1 MQAKAISRTTKEAQ
15 KRFFVAFNDL
25 ISRKKIEGL
34 TQFCREYNLHKP
46 KYVRLR
52 QAYME
57 SKATD
62 YRHVDMD
69 AFIFIVR
76 DYDVSAE
83 WLLTGRGDMYE

>member
-1 MQAKAISRTTKEAQ
+1 
-15 KRFFVAFNDL
+15 
-25 ISRKKIEGL
+25 
-34 TQFCREYNLHKP
+34 
-46 KYVRLR
+46 
-52 QAYME
+52 ME